1 MCLLR
6 SNDDELD
13 FGFDLITF
21 TEGTKEPASSLDERS
36 EDQGQDGGQFNQNV
50 EGRSGGILQ
59 WITDGITDNGSLV
72 FFRTLLLGDTT
83 VQKFAGFDVFLGIIP
98 GTTSVGTGDSHLDTR
113 DQSTGQ
119 QTSNSLRAEEETNTD
134 GSKDD
139 QTTGGDHFSEGSLSG
154 DGDTSFIIGG
164 NFTSD
169 NLGVF
174 LDLLSDFQDHFEG
187 STTDGLHGHGR
198 EGIRKHSTDQKTG
211 EEEGISDIDVSD
223 DISLLGFT
231 VDDGEASGSGDESTI
246 KGEGDQSSRS
256 DGETFTDGSGSV
268 TGSIQSIS
276 SVSNIFTEF
285 GHFSNTT
292 SVIRDGA
299 ISIDSQTNAQV
310 GEHTEGSEGNTEK
323 TEESVGDISGD
334 GEEDDGVDARK
345 VTEGETVDDVGGST
359 GLAGFS
365 DFLDGLIVV
374 GGIVFSEDTN
384 DETNDQ
390 TRDGAD
396 EGVGDIEFII
406 SDGGGAFRGE
416 DDVLVSLEISTSLGS
431 DIATD
436 VNIQEGG
443 NVQGEDKE
451 DGGDDELI
459 SESLFN
465 LFVFIDLH
473 DVGTEDRASQTSKD
487 GKSTQHEGIEKVGI
501 SVISAIS
508 GNSSLSISAQVK
520 GGEISLA
527 GGSSKD
533 DQRSAG
539 SFSERT
545 EKIRSHTSDITDV
558 VTDVISD
565 GGGVLGGIFREI
577 LFDFT
582 DEISTDISSLSVDT
596 TTDSSEKSHSR
607 TTETVT
613 SNGFVEF
620 INGNI
625 TIKGISSIVGG
636 SQQDSSVDHDD
647 GDEDE
652 EGEGGK
658 GETHN
663 ATSLV
668 SNSESF
674 RQRVLSSES
683 GSVVG
688 IDGDSHT
695 NETTDD
701 RGDST
706 EQEGKSS
713 VESAIDTIDGELD
726 KNEEDDAED
735 SHDLVFLEEESVST
749 SSDVFTDINHEID
762 FISSTFVGEGDVFTG
777 STFLKVDSLNL
788 QEVKEGP
795 QETDNTANVDDDDG
809 KGD

>member
-1 MCLLR
+1 
-6 SNDDELD
+6 
-13 FGFDLITF
+13 
-21 TEGTKEPASSLDERS
+21 
-36 EDQGQDGGQFNQNV
+36 
-50 EGRSGGILQ
+50 
-59 WITDGITDNGSLV
+59 
-72 FFRTLLLGDTT
+72 
-83 VQKFAGFDVFLGIIP
+83 
-98 GTTSVGTGDSHLDTR
+98 
-113 DQSTGQ
+113 
-119 QTSNSLRAEEETNTD
+119 
-134 GSKDD
+134 
-139 QTTGGDHFSEGSLSG
+139 
-154 DGDTSFIIGG
+154 
-164 NFTSD
+164 
-169 NLGVF
+169 
-174 LDLLSDFQDHFEG
+174 
-187 STTDGLHGHGR
+187 
-198 EGIRKHSTDQKTG
+198 
-211 EEEGISDIDVSD
+211 
-223 DISLLGFT
+223 
-231 VDDGEASGSGDESTI
+231 
-246 KGEGDQSSRS
+246 
-256 DGETFTDGSGSV
+256 
-268 TGSIQSIS
+268 
-276 SVSNIFTEF
+276 VSNIFTEF

-359 GLAGFS
+359 GLAGFG
-365 DFLDGLIVV
+365 DFLDGLVVV

-451 DGGDDELI
+451 DGGDDELV
-459 SESLFN
+459 SEGLFN

-473 DVGTEDRASQTSKD
+473 DVGTEDGASQTSED
-487 GKSTQHEGIEKVGI
+487 GKSAQHEGIEKVGI
-501 SVISAIS
+501 SVVSAIS
-508 GNSSLSISAQVK
+508 GNSNLGISAQVK

-713 VESAIDTIDGELD
+713 VESAIDTIDSELD

-795 QETDNTANVDDDDG
+795 QETDNTANVDNDDG